1 MRKRASLPKLHA
13 VALLTKTAQIIVA
26 VDNLDTNTK
35 KGLIFGTVTVFLVGL
50 QPVIANSRPPI
61 IDAFIFATITALIEA
76 VVFLPIYYFERR
88 KLSSNQEIDKNKSLL
103 NGWKKKDNITLLVLI
118 GLSFA
123 IIPILLYIGYE
134 ITGST
139 NSTIILKSEI
149 IFGLLFG
156 FLILNEKITKIQVIF
171 CVILFTG
178 LFFTVTQGF
187 SNVDELNIGVLV
199 LIISVASFTFIHTLT
214 KVKFDKNELSPTQI
228 VFIRNLLS
236 GLLLLVLYIII
247 FPIENLQIALNP
259 NYFLYF
265 LFMGL
270 DYGFSLYCWYKTLT
284 FIQIGTA
291 TIVNSLTP
299 FSAAFFSFIILGDAF
314 TIFHLIGVI
323 FIIVSIIVI
332 VREKENKKKLEV
344 QN

>member
-1 MRKRASLPKLHA
+1 MDINS
-13 VALLTKTAQIIVA
+13 
-26 VDNLDTNTK
+26 K
-35 KGLIFGTVTVFLVGL
+35 KGLFFGTITVFLVGL
-50 QPVIANSRPPI
+50 QPVIANSRPEI
-61 IDAFIFATITALIEA
+61 IDAFIFAAITALIEA
-76 VVFLPIYYFERR
+76 VVFLPLYYLERR
-88 KLSSNQEIDKNKSLL
+88 KLSSNQEIDTNKSLL
-103 NGWKKKDNITLLVLI
+103 NGWKKKDNIKLLVLI

-156 FLILNEKITKIQVIF
+156 FLILNEKVTKIQVIF
-171 CVILFTG
+171 CLILFIG
-178 LFFTVTQGF
+178 LFFTVTKGF
-187 SNVDELNIGVLV
+187 TNINELNIGVLV
-199 LIISVASFTFIHTLT
+199 LIISVASFTFIHSLT
-214 KVKFDKNELSPTQI
+214 KVKFDKNELFPTQI

-236 GLLLLVLYIII
+236 GLLLLVLYIIF
-247 FPIENLQIALNP
+247 FPIKNLQIVFNP

-270 DYGFSLYCWYKTLT
+270 DYGFSLYFWYKTLT

-291 TIVNSLTP
+291 TIINSLTP
-299 FSAAFFSFIILGDAF
+299 FSTAFFAFIIRGDPF
-314 TIFHLIGVI
+314 TLFHLIGVI
-323 FIIVSIIVI
+323 IIIISIIVI
-332 VREKENKKKLEV
+332 VREKENKKELEV

>member
-1 MRKRASLPKLHA
+1 MD
-13 VALLTKTAQIIVA
+13 I
-26 VDNLDTNTK
+26 NTK
-35 KGLIFGTVTVFLVGL
+35 KGLLFGVITVFLVGL

-61 IDAFIFATITALIEA
+61 IDPFIFAAITALIEA
-76 VVFLPIYYFERR
+76 VIFLPIYYFERR
-88 KLSSNQEIDKNKSLL
+88 KLSLNQENDKNKRLL
-103 NGWKKKDNITLLVLI
+103 NGWKKKDNIKLLVLI
-118 GLSFA
+118 GLTFA

-156 FLILNEKITKIQVIF
+156 FLILNEKVTKIQVIF
-171 CVILFTG
+171 CLILFTG

-187 SNVDELNIGVLV
+187 SNIDELNIGVLI

-214 KVKFDKNELSPTQI
+214 KVKFDRNELFPTQI
-228 VFIRNLLS
+228 VFIRNLMS
-236 GLLLLVLYIII
+236 GLLLLALYLII
-247 FPIENLQIALNP
+247 FPIDNLQIVFNP

-265 LFMGL
+265 LYMGL
-270 DYGFSLYCWYKTLT
+270 DYGFSLYFWYKTLT

-299 FSAAFFSFIILGDAF
+299 FSAAFFSFVILGDAF

-323 FIIVSIIVI
+323 IIIISIIVI